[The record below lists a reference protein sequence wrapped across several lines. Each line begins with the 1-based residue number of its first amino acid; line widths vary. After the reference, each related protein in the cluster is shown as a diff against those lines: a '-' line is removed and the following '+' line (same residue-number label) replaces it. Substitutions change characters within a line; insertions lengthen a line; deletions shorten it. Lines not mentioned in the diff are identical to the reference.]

1 MPACDWMELADR
13 VLDGTPVTADEALS
27 ILEAP
32 DDELLEI
39 LAGAYRLRR
48 RYFGK
53 TVQLYF
59 LMNAKSGLCPEDCSY
74 CSQAKGSTAE
84 IPRYNILSREK
95 LLDGARA
102 AYERQ
107 SKTYCIVISARGPN
121 EREIKAIETIVP
133 EIKQAYDLKIC
144 ACLGL
149 LRPDQAE
156 RLKACGVDRVNHNLN
171 TGEAHYGNICTTH
184 TYADRVGTLRAVRDA
199 GLEVCSGG
207 ILGMGERPQDL
218 VQMAMHL
225 REFRAESI
233 PLNFLH
239 PVDGTPLA
247 GPTDLTPAKC
257 LKALCMFRYVN
268 PTSEIRIAGGR
279 ELHLRSLQPLGLYP
293 ANSIFV
299 GDYLTT
305 SGQPPEEDYR
315 MIEDLGF
322 VVTRNEETVVGAVAA
337 TAATAEA

>member
-32 DDELLEI
+32 DEELLEI
-39 LAGAYRLRR
+39 LAGAFRLRR
-48 RYFGK
+48 RHFGK

-207 ILGMGERPQDL
+207 ILGMGEKPQDL

-268 PTSEIRIAGGR
+268 PTSELRIAGGR

-322 VVTRNEETVVGAVAA
+322 VVTRNEETVVGAASAA
-337 TAATAEA
+337 AEA

>member
-1 MPACDWMELADR
+1 MTACDWMELADR
-13 VLDGTPVTADEALS
+13 VLEGTPVTTDEALS

-48 RYFGK
+48 RFFGK

-133 EIKQAYDLKIC
+133 EIKQQYDLKIC

-171 TGEAHYGNICTTH
+171 TGEEHYGNICTTH

-207 ILGMGERPQDL
+207 ILGMGEQPRDL

-268 PTSEIRIAGGR
+268 PTSELRIAGGR

-322 VVTRNEETVVGAVAA
+322 VVTRNEETVVGA
-337 TAATAEA
+337 AATAEA

>member
-32 DDELLEI
+32 DDELMEI

-322 VVTRNEETVVGAVAA
+322 VVTRNEETVVGAAAA
-337 TAATAEA
+337 TATAEA